1 MSSTIE
7 TLQDTVSI
15 ITDEQ
20 TYNDVGNNN
29 GGNKNMGGKITVESI
44 KMVER
49 MHILA
54 MVVEIIYLIAAT

>member
-44 KMVER
+44 TMVER

-54 MVVEIIYLIAAT
+54 MVVEIIYLIAET